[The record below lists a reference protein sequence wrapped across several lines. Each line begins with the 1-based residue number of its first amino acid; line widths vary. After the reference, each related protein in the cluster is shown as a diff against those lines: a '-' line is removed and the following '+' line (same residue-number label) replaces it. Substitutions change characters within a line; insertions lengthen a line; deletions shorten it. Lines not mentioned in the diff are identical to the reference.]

1 MNAKEAEV
9 LLEQSLEN
17 YANGC
22 AGKQELI
29 ADIRKLWYLE
39 ESDADAMQNVYLYLH
54 LVKEV
59 VERNA
64 SPESVKASLQRTRK
78 LIRIDKMWEE
88 MAKYKNRSGARTVDL
103 KGKTTL

>member
-1 MNAKEAEV
+1 MLYSIWQETAVYGDGGVMNAKEAEV

-39 ESDADAMQNVYLYLH
+39 EGDADAMQNVYLYLH

-59 VERNA
+59 GGN
-64 SPESVKASLQRTRK
+64 
-78 LIRIDKMWEE
+78 
-88 MAKYKNRSGARTVDL
+88 
-103 KGKTTL
+103 GKV